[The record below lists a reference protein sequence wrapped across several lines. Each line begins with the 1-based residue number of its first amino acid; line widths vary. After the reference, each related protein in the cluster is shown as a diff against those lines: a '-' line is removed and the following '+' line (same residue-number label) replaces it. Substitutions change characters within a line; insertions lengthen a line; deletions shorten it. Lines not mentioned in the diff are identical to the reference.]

1 MLLIKNSR
9 AVLVLVMASLLL
21 ASLPAA
27 AYDRT
32 ALEQRR
38 AERRA
43 ELEARRAERA
53 AERTAREANEVAI
66 EVEESCRCRAS
77 LSFSKPSLQWRGGQ
91 LVFTPR
97 VNISIRSRG
106 EERMAWTARLDL
118 AGTSAYESTDREV
131 PVGAAFG
138 GSYELFSG
146 QCGDT
151 YSFNGWQLPAVVLGG
166 LPKDLAKGEEVDG
179 RVQMNARVYGCGEDE
194 EKRAFN
200 FTLMDF
206 GNLRV
211 RGWRSVR

>member
-9 AVLVLVMASLLL
+9 AALVLVMTGLLL
-21 ASLPAA
+21 AGLPAA
-27 AYDRT
+27 AFDRT
-32 ALEQRR
+32 ALEQ
-38 AERRA
+38 RRA
-43 ELEARRAERA
+43 ELEARRAER
-53 AERTAREANEVAI
+53 ESEREARGVEEAAI
-66 EVEESCRCRAS
+66 EVAEGCRCRAS

-97 VNISIRSRG
+97 VDISIRSRG
-106 EERMAWTARLDL
+106 EERMAWAARLDL
-118 AGTSAYESTDREV
+118 AGNTAYESVDVEV
-131 PVGAAFG
+131 PAGMAFN
-138 GSYELFSG
+138 GSYDLFSG

-151 YSFNGWQLPAVVLGG
+151 YRFSGWQLPAVGLSG
-166 LPKDLAKGEEVDG
+166 LPTNLVRGEEVDG
-179 RVQMNARVYGCGEDE
+179 RVQMEARVYGCGEDA